1 MGFFILQRSFEA
13 KGRWKMFKRLQDVTP
28 QSDSERLLLLIRK
41 LNIKQYQFAK
51 ELGYSSVYIES
62 VNNGRSP
69 FTGSLHK
76 RINAYLEN
84 LDKEN
89 QKA

>member
-1 MGFFILQRSFEA
+1 M
-13 KGRWKMFKRLQDVTP
+13 QDVTP

-62 VNNGRSP
+62 VINGRSP